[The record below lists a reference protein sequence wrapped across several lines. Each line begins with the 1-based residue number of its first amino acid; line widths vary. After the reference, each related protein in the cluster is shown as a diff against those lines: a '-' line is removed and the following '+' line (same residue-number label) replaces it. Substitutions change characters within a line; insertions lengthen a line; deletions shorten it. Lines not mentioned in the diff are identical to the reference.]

1 MTTFYNFLRPALN
14 GHSDQPVV
22 SPEMGENSTQ
32 TLAPA
37 PHPWES
43 AAVKRVNMRDYGF
56 EQSGVHR
63 GDATAL
69 DNLLRQIMNGRLIDE
84 NANLEQQQKHQ
95 AQIGEQIAVIEK
107 QCEEVLSQQRRI
119 TEVEIPKAE
128 AEIRK
133 MDADIHQ
140 IRLDETNG
148 KYTTNT
154 LNRFALWKYGVAAVL
169 GLMYIVCFYVSAV
182 YSGMIRNVGVEIESG
197 DGTANASRLFSNVF
211 VKGAFSELDF
221 HWIAPVLLLMFAF
234 VLDYIWDHLEGKVR
248 NWWMGVTVFIVL
260 VLDAL
265 IAYKIEEQGQFLK
278 TLMGLDRPDHYWWSS
293 ADFWIVLVM
302 GFVATLAWG
311 VVVYAFKTEL
321 AKTDSRQLVKL
332 EIEHRLQLK
341 ATAESLIYDLKG
353 QLNDL
358 GGELAQLHLSI
369 KHLREQQRTLKVS
382 LSELEKSVTDF
393 YDGWLAYLNSRG
405 NCEATKRQ
413 CEAVLTAFSAVHFQV
428 VRGLISLPTEGRP
441 ALSSN

>member
-1 MTTFYNFLRPALN
+1 MTTFYNFLRPALS
-14 GHSDQPVV
+14 GHSEQPNV
-22 SPEMGENSTQ
+22 SPELVESIVVDP
-32 TLAPA
+32 APT

-84 NANLEQQQKHQ
+84 DANLEQQQKHQ
-95 AQIGEQIAVIEK
+95 AQIGEQIAELEK

-119 TEVEIPKAE
+119 MEVEIPRTE
-128 AEIRK
+128 ADIRK
-133 MDADIHQ
+133 LDADVHQ
-140 IRLDETNG
+140 IRVDETSG
-148 KYTTNT
+148 KYATHT
-154 LNRFALWKYGVAAVL
+154 LNRFALWKYGVASVL
-169 GLMYIVCFYVSAV
+169 GLIYIVCFYVSAV
-182 YSGMIRNVGVEIESG
+182 YSGMIRNVGMEIESG
-197 DGTANASRLFSNVF
+197 DGTASASTLFSNVF

-234 VLDYIWDHLEGKVR
+234 VLDYIWDHVQGKVR
-248 NWWMGVTVFIVL
+248 YFWMGVAVVVVL

-265 IAYKIEEQGQFLK
+265 IAYKIEEQGQYLK

-302 GFVATLAWG
+302 GFVATLVWG

-321 AKTDSRQLVKL
+321 AKTDSRQIVKL
-332 EIEHRLQLK
+332 EIEHRHQLK
-341 ATAESLIYDLKG
+341 ANAEGLMYDLKG

-358 GGELAQLHLSI
+358 GGKLAQLRLGI
-369 KHLREQQRTLKVS
+369 KHLREQQRTINMS

-405 NCEATKRQ
+405 NCEAIKQ
-413 CEAVLTAFSAVHFQV
+413 KCESVLAAFSAAHFREKRQAI
-428 VRGLISLPTEGRP
+428 RTAEGLP
-441 ALSSN
+441 AHSHN